1 MLMRGGE
8 GEWHSDAISRGLS
21 HHSTVNDAG
30 GLDFRVRYETGYYP
44 SAVAVH
50 NSPSNVIGDRIESA
64 YWTEAHTSM
73 VWASRKMNARGVSAA
88 GLHTSA
94 NLGAYTRCL
103 SNSSSTSPLRCL
115 VFRMTSSLD
124 AFSSYP
130 RRAWLPSIALPDN
143 W

>member
-88 GLHTSA
+88 GLNTSA

-130 RRAWLPSIALPDN
+130 HRAWLPSIALPDN

>member
-1 MLMRGGE
+1 MRGGE

-88 GLHTSA
+88 GLNTSA

-130 RRAWLPSIALPDN
+130 HRAWLPSIALPDN

>member
-88 GLHTSA
+88 GLNTSA

-130 RRAWLPSIALPDN
+130 HRAWLPSIALSDN